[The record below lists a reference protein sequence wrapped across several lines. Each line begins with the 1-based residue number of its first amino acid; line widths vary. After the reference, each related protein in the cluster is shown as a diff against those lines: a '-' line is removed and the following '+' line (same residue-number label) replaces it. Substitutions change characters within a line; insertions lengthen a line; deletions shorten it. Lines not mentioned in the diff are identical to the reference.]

1 VNTEIIVALQAI
13 SATAATSAGLFFFGF
28 WQDTRDR
35 LFLLFAWAFWLLALS
50 WLLLAFV
57 NPTDETR
64 PYVYAIRLLAFLL
77 IIVATVDKN
86 RPLAS

>member
-1 VNTEIIVALQAI
+1 VNTDVIIALQAI
-13 SATAATSAGLFFFGF
+13 SGTAAAGAALFFFGF

-35 LFLLFAWAFWLLALS
+35 LFLLFACAFSLLALS
-50 WLLLAFV
+50 WVLLAFV

-64 PYVYAIRLLAFLL
+64 PYVYALRLVAFVL

-86 RPLAS
+86 RPHGA